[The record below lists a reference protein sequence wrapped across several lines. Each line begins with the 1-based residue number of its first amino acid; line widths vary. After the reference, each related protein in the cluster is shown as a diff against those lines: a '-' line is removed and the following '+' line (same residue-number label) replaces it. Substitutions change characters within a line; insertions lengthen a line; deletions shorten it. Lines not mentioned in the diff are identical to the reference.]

1 MNPIDFIHDLT
12 WDDIPP
18 DVRHLAVRCL
28 LDTIGTAVGGRET
41 KLSGIIYNHAS
52 RVYGGRD
59 TKLWFDGREVS
70 MVGASLAHGM
80 SIDALD
86 IHDTCIEVKG
96 HAGVALIPAA
106 LDSLSASKTPI
117 SGRELITTLVMA
129 YDVAI
134 RAGLSLHATA
144 CDYHTSGAWSALGCA
159 AIVARYM
166 GLDHKKTR
174 HALGIAE
181 YNGPRSQMMRCID
194 YPTMLKDGSG
204 WGAMV
209 GVSSGLMAADGFT
222 GAPAITVEADE
233 VAEYWATLGQEWQ
246 LNIQL
251 FKPYAVCYWAQAPI
265 AGALAIQAEHDVA
278 LDNIKRIQIRT
289 FHNATRL
296 AARTPQTTEEA
307 QYSLPFPV
315 AAALVHHELG
325 FTQLHGDALHD
336 PVVLDI
342 AQRIE
347 MIEDEAF
354 NARFP
359 ARRLARVIVE
369 THDGAVYDSGE
380 LCPKWGPDVPP
391 PTDEELSQKFHNVI
405 NGLMPEARA
414 RELEHAIWNI
424 AEMDDVSK
432 LIDMLAPGLA

>member
-1 MNPIDFIHDLT
+1 MNPIDFIHDLS
-12 WDDIPP
+12 WDDVPA

-28 LDTIGTAVGGRET
+28 LDTIGTAIGGLET

-106 LDSLSASKTPI
+106 LDSISASSTPI

-129 YDVAI
+129 YDIAI
-134 RAGLSLHATA
+134 RAGKALHGTA

-166 GLDHKKTR
+166 GLDHDQTR

-181 YNGPRSQMMRCID
+181 YQGPRSQMMRCID
-194 YPTMLKDGSG
+194 YPTMVKDGSG

-209 GVSSGLMAADGFT
+209 GVSAGLMAADGFT

-233 VAEYWATLGQEWQ
+233 VADYWSNLTQVWELQT
-246 LNIQL
+246 QL

-265 AGALAIQAEHDVA
+265 AGALAIQAEHNVSI
-278 LDNIKRIQIRT
+278 DNIKRIEVR
-289 FHNATRL
+289 
-296 AARTPQTTEEA
+296 
-307 QYSLPFPV
+307 SLPQCGRVWQP
-315 AAALVHHELG
+315 APHK
-325 FTQLHGDALHD
+325 
-336 PVVLDI
+336 PPKKRNI
-342 AQRIE
+342 AC
-347 MIEDEAF
+347 
-354 NARFP
+354 P
-359 ARRLARVIVE
+359 SRL
-369 THDGAVYDSGE
+369 
-380 LCPKWGPDVPP
+380 
-391 PTDEELSQKFHNVI
+391 
-405 NGLMPEARA
+405 
-414 RELEHAIWNI
+414 REL
-424 AEMDDVSK
+424 
-432 LIDMLAPGLA
+432 